1 MDGSSFTAG
10 TGDRVYAAVLA
21 GFRGGATDT
30 LRDVIVSNGTTVLEA
45 DDEDGT
51 IGSVSNTGVTI
62 VVIVDVDAE
71 RAAPQWSV
79 IDGIGMF
86 CGCFIINCSGSG
98 RRSERRID

>member
-10 TGDRVYAAVLA
+10 TGDRVYAASFA
-21 GFRGGATDT
+21 GFRGGGTGT

-51 IGSVSNTGVTI
+51 IGSVSNAGDMI
-62 VVIVDVDAE
+62 VVIVNVDPE

-86 CGCFIINCSGSG
+86 SGAFIINCSGSG
-98 RRSERRID
+98 RRSEWRID